1 MKRIII
7 AAIFMS
13 FLFPKTSNDELVID
27 IERSLM
33 SPCCWSGTVYDHG
46 NSKMEAEIE
55 SFVEQGKTKD
65 QILDYYVGLYG
76 ERILATPVASGFN
89 LFAWIAP
96 IVIAGI
102 GIFILVMYIRS
113 PKETQPDVVL
123 ESDEIPYSDQI
134 EKDLEEMD

>member
-13 FLFPKTSNDELVID
+13 IIFPKTSEEELVID

-33 SPCCWSGTVYDHG
+33 SPCCYSGTVYDHG
-46 NSKMEAEIE
+46 NGKMEREIE
-55 SFVEQGKTKD
+55 GFVAQGKTKD

-76 ERILATPVASGFN
+76 ERILASPVATGFN

-113 PKETQPDVVL
+113 PKEEQPEVIPT
-123 ESDEIPYSDQI
+123 SKEIPFSDQI
-134 EKDLEEMD
+134 EKDLEDMD